1 MAASPMKNSYDASGR
16 PINIGNKSYYKSNR
30 VKYTALEI
38 EKNLAALWKQPNV
51 TF

>member
-16 PINIGNKSYYKSNR
+16 PINIGNKSYYKTKR
-30 VKYTALEI
+30 IKYTALEI
-38 EKNLAALWKQPNV
+38 EKNLAALYKPPNA